1 MPSLDIQYVTELVRH
16 AKQGD
21 SNAFAEL
28 FAATHQK
35 QYQFCLSYLQEPF
48 LAQEALQE
56 TYIQA
61 LKNLSR
67 LNDNALV
74 ITWLSQLSFRICLK
88 LKQKHDPSMPT
99 NLETIPVSIS
109 GKEYT
114 MHQLLNL
121 PFTESQVLLLRW
133 YCGLKAGRIASLMEL
148 TRREVR
154 EYMVSGLHRLPQFDQ
169 MGVDVP

>member
-1 MPSLDIQYVTELVRH
+1 MPSLDLQYVTELVLH

-28 FAATHQK
+28 FAATYEK
-35 QYQFCLSYLQEPF
+35 QYQICCCYLQDTY

-67 LNDNALV
+67 VQDNSLFIA
-74 ITWLSQLSFRICLK
+74 WLTQLSFRTCLK
-88 LKQKHDPSMPT
+88 IKQKNDPSLPS
-99 NLETIPVSIS
+99 NPESLSVSVA
-109 GKEYT
+109 GKKYT
-114 MHQLLNL
+114 LHQILNL

-133 YCGLKAGRIASLMEL
+133 YCGQKVRRIASLMEL
-148 TRREVR
+148 APADVR
-154 EYMVSGLHRLPQFDQ
+154 QYMDSGLRRLPQFTTEEHAS
-169 MGVDVP
+169 